1 LWAGQFLWALSQ
13 IERPYSRVSRVE
25 AHRPIDVG
33 ETDGDGAA
41 AAGPLRRDAVASRAA
56 HNGIGLGP
64 VSPGRRPCGFPG
76 NASGRDSGRESA
88 ETATA
93 GLLSRVMGCVH
104 FGEHFPEPAL
114 LRLGILERQCANGR
128 FRLNTANH
136 SFLRSIIQG
145 KLP

>member
-1 LWAGQFLWALSQ
+1 M
-13 IERPYSRVSRVE
+13 ERPYSPVSRVE

-76 NASGRDSGRESA
+76 NASSRDSGRESA

-93 GLLSRVMGCVH
+93 FSRYCVH